1 MSMDEYEDC
10 FVFRCDGCGLTAE
23 FQRGG
28 SGSFMACV
36 GEIKDRGWRIGRDQ
50 YGDWDHRCGRCK
62 AKASDDLL
70 NKPFG
75 GSKLQRVK

>member
-10 FVFRCDGCGLTAE
+10 FVFRCDGCGLTAQ

-28 SGSFMACV
+28 PGSFMACV

-62 AKASDDLL
+62 AKASADLL